1 MLNYDLLLWRD
12 RESEKRELT
21 SGYDEWFHHGILR
34 SDVIE
39 KHQTVILWIHNEVFF
54 YSPSISLKIKHHF
67 MSPLPTTFPEVLNCV
82 VGGWRWSRIEKR
94 KMTGVVCLC
103 RDAICTTVTQA
114 VVQTAPDNIVLLR
127 QRTRFKEKKRP
138 GEGRKSSN
146 LRDF

>member
-1 MLNYDLLLWRD
+1 
-12 RESEKRELT
+12 
-21 SGYDEWFHHGILR
+21 
-34 SDVIE
+34 
-39 KHQTVILWIHNEVFF
+39 
-54 YSPSISLKIKHHF
+54 